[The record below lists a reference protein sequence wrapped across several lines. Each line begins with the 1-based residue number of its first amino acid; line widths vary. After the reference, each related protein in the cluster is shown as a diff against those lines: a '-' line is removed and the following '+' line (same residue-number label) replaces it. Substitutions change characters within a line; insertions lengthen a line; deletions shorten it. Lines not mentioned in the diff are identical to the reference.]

1 MPSPI
6 RTIAKVN
13 PCAVAMLRRFTLST
27 NGMKISA
34 RGTDAE
40 RALDAFQPHVG
51 GLAVQAELVVQVEP
65 AWKLSSARP
74 DQRGWPEVRMARA
87 RSRCSGRSCRRR

>member
-1 MPSPI
+1 MP
-6 RTIAKVN
+6 
-13 PCAVAMLRRFTLST
+13 RRFTLST

-34 RGTDAE
+34 RGTGAE

-65 AWKLSSARP
+65 VWKT
-74 DQRGWPEVRMARA
+74 Q
-87 RSRCSGRSCRRR
+87 